1 MGGGENHR
9 MDLSSMVLIK
19 DNHLMVC
26 EDIKEAVRRARK
38 KAERGV
44 VIEVEVTNYGQ
55 AKDAVQSGA
64 DWIMLDNMPLAQ
76 MKKIVDWVDGRL
88 KIEVSG
94 NVDLDNVRKIAKL
107 GVDYIS
113 VGKLT
118 HSYSSVDLS
127 LEFLGVLFQPIN
139 RAELEIRRRKVK
151 R

>member
-1 MGGGENHR
+1 
-9 MDLSSMVLIK
+9 
-19 DNHLMVC
+19 
-26 EDIKEAVRRARK
+26 
-38 KAERGV
+38 
-44 VIEVEVTNYGQ
+44 
-55 AKDAVQSGA
+55 
-64 DWIMLDNMPLAQ
+64 MLDNMPLAQ

-127 LEFLGVLFQPIN
+127 LEFLGVL
-139 RAELEIRRRKVK
+139 L
-151 R
+151 